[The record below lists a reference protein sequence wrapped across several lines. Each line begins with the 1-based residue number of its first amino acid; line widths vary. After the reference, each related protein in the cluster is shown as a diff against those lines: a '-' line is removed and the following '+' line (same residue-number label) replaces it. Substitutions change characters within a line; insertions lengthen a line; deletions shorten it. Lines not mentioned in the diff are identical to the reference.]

1 MIFLLA
7 KVYLLSRQFW
17 LVIGLC
23 LCTVFIFLPVS
34 VKHKLQFLYLYF
46 NGDLDNG
53 GKTGLMIVVNG
64 T

>member
-1 MIFLLA
+1 M
-7 KVYLLSRQFW
+7 LSRQFW